1 MKYFFLT
8 DGWTVGRVWA
18 SDGLWSETAW
28 RRQPNIQRLNLCLVE
43 ESEKLWLYRV
53 EDEVLTVE
61 VKPIATT
68 QVELSA
74 QAIGQVVLKR
84 LISAEQVIERLG
96 TAQTI
101 CQLTGIQTVV
111 Q

>member
-28 RRQPNIQRLNLCLVE
+28 RRQPDIQRINLCLIE
-43 ESEKLWLYRV
+43 ASEKLWLYRV
-53 EDEVLTVE
+53 EDVVLTIE
-61 VKPIATT
+61 VKPKAIT
-68 QVELSA
+68 QEGVA
-74 QAIGQVVLKR
+74 NQAIGQVVLKR
-84 LISAEQVIERLG
+84 LISAEQIIERLS
-96 TAQTI
+96 AAEAM
-101 CQLTGIQTVV
+101 CQLTNIQSVV

>member
-18 SDGLWSETAW
+18 SDGLWNETAW
-28 RRQPNIQRLNLCLVE
+28 RRQPDIQRLNLCLVE

-53 EDEVLTVE
+53 EDDVLTVE
-61 VKPIATT
+61 VKPMAIVP
-68 QVELSA
+68 VEPSV

-84 LISAEQVIERLG
+84 LISAEQVLERLG
-96 TAQTI
+96 TAQTM
-101 CQLTGIQTVV
+101 CQLTSIQSVIH
-111 Q
+111 